1 MHLLSVVMLGRG
13 RWLLA
18 AAETVEKAYSRIAL
32 LLTPSV
38 LKTLP
43 ACIDIEVMPKDA
55 FLNREACT

>member
-18 AAETVEKAYSRIAL
+18 AEKAYSRIAL